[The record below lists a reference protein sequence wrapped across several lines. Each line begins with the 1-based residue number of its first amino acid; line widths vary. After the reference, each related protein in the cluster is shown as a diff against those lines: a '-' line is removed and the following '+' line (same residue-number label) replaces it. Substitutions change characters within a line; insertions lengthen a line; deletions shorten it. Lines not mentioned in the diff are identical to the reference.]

1 MSEYVSSATAVILK
15 IIKGSKQK
23 KKITKAMVE
32 TKCYKNNKGLHVKII
47 TPNVPVRSIISK
59 KIRPINTQDTSFA
72 EE

>member
-15 IIKGSKQK
+15 IIKGGKQK
-23 KKITKAMVE
+23 RTKAMVE

>member
-15 IIKGSKQK
+15 IIKGSKQ

>member
-15 IIKGSKQK
+15 IIKGGKQK
-23 KKITKAMVE
+23 KRTKAMVE